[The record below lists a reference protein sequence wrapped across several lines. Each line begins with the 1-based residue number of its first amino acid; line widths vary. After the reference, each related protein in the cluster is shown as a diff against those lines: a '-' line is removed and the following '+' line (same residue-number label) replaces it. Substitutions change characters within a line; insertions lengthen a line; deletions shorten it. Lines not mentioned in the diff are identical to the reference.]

1 MKIGIL
7 TFHRAHNYGAVLQ
20 CYALQQYLIQLRHEV
35 YVIDYNNRQ
44 LWTGYDWRDR
54 EYERA
59 ILRNIIKMPIRLFRY
74 IKNRRRQIL
83 RYYKFVYFQERILKL
98 SSVSSIV
105 ESPYDLIL
113 IGSDQVWNTSITQGL
128 DPFYWGAFKKPS
140 TTKVATYAASL
151 RAFWKEEQY
160 DQIYGALKKLSGISV
175 REASV
180 GRYVNGLFPDLK
192 ISCVPDPVLL
202 LSVDKWK
209 SLAKMPKLNS
219 QYLFFYQAEKSDTVY
234 QTAVEI
240 ALQQGLPLVVLS
252 ADQWAV
258 NSKECHSASPQE
270 FLGWIINAKLVVT
283 SSFHALAFC
292 ILFQKDF
299 YAINLNHGHDERLKN
314 LVSLFGLEDRLI
326 DNASQCKSLDPFSNG
341 NKLKGLTIKA
351 EDYLLPLICP

>member
-20 CYALQQYLIQLRHEV
+20 CYALQQYFIQLGHET

-59 ILRNIIKMPIRLFRY
+59 IVRNIIKMPIRLFRY
-74 IKNRRRQIL
+74 IKNRRRQII
-83 RYYKFVYFQERILKL
+83 RYRKFVHFQEQTLKL
-98 SSVSSIV
+98 SSVESIE

-113 IGSDQVWNTSITQGL
+113 IGSDQVWNTFITNGF
-128 DPFYWGAFKKPS
+128 DPYYWGTFEKPS
-140 TTKVATYAASL
+140 KTKVATYAASL
-151 RAFWKEEQY
+151 RAFWKEDQY
-160 DQIYGALKKLSGISV
+160 TQIYGALKRLSGISV

-180 GRYVNGLFPDLK
+180 GRYVKSIFPDLMV
-192 ISCVPDPVLL
+192 SCVPDPVLL
-202 LSVDKWK
+202 LSPVQWK
-209 SLAKMPKLNS
+209 SLVKRPKVV
-219 QYLFFYQAEKSDTVY
+219 YPYAFFYQAEESDSVY
-234 QTAVEI
+234 KTAVDI
-240 ALQQGLPLVVLS
+240 AIQQGLPLIVLS

-270 FLGWIINAKLVVT
+270 FLGWIFNAKLVIT

-299 YAINLNHGHDERLKN
+299 YALNLNHGHDERLKN

-326 DNASQCKSLDPFSNG
+326 DNASQCKNHKSFSN
-341 NKLKGLTIKA
+341 NKVLQELNAQAT
-351 EDYLLPLICP
+351 EYLSSLFM